1 MLALGGGLVGCSSAV
16 EVTIPQASGASS
28 VCRGLAWPAALG
40 DLAARATDPS
50 DPAVAAWGD
59 PPVIARCGL
68 APLEPTTLECL
79 AVNGVDWVVR
89 PLDDGAA
96 FATYG
101 TDPAI
106 EVLVPS
112 AYAPEPMLLTDFT
125 TVAKSL
131 PRTERRCI
139 G

>member
-1 MLALGGGLVGCSSAV
+1 MQS
-16 EVTIPQASGASS
+16 PR
-28 VCRGLAWPAALG
+28 RGLAGLPAKHYHAY
-40 DLAARATDPS
+40 
-50 DPAVAAWGD
+50 
-59 PPVIARCGL
+59 
-68 APLEPTTLECL
+68 
-79 AVNGVDWVVR
+79 
-89 PLDDGAA
+89 GAA